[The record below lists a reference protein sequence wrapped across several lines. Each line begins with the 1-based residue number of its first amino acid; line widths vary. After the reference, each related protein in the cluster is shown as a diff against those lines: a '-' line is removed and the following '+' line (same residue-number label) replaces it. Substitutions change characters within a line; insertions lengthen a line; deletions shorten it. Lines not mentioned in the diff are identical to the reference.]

1 MEGEGDLQ
9 LKAQSGGRTSW
20 SEVPG
25 LGLAE
30 GFLGS
35 RGSGGLVHTGCGYQT
50 CLPHQ
55 GWG

>member
-20 SEVPG
+20 SKVPR

-35 RGSGGLVHTGCGYQT
+35 RSSGGLVQTVWGYQT